1 MLTSSRR
8 SLEAAKDTNAHAQHA
23 HAHRPRWPRCSSKK
37 SPPSYFCLK
46 PECQTRWA
54 DSVNLPPQAEASNT
68 GVAAADHVLTG
79 NPALS
84 RREQISLLDCA
95 SLLPSTLRRR
105 LSRSTD
111 DSATAQN
118 RIVSTRTPLMK
129 TCALWLISRSIH
141 KRRQQ

>member
-8 SLEAAKDTNAHAQHA
+8 SLEAAKTQMHTHSTHTRTDLVGPVVLQRNR
-23 HAHRPRWPRCSSKK
+23 HRHI
-37 SPPSYFCLK
+37 FALK

-54 DSVNLPPQAEASNT
+54 DSVNLPPQAAASNT
-68 GVAAADHVLTG
+68 GVAASDHVLTG

-95 SLLPSTLRRR
+95 SLLPSMLRRR

-111 DSATAQN
+111 DSATRPKSN
-118 RIVSTRTPLMK
+118 RFDQDTIDENVCLV
-129 TCALWLISRSIH
+129 AH
-141 KRRQQ
+141 